1 MKAVFLR
8 ILAFVI
14 LIDLFYMSIG
24 QWYLTQ
30 SEDHPQPELQ
40 ITLETDVDT
49 LVGMGESLLA
59 GRGGCLLCHRI
70 TEQGNTRGP
79 DLRGVGGRAATRRP
93 GMSAEDY
100 LTESLRD
107 PGAYV
112 VPEFA
117 TAGGASIM
125 PAADVPPADLSP
137 TEFKAL
143 VAFLQS
149 LGGEITVEITAQD
162 VAAAE
167 ARKQKPP
174 EVVSTHPGFAILTS
188 QGCVACHDVLTDMRR
203 IGPPCFSQEPAERL
217 VVDDQFELIIVV
229 RIRRPADVI
238 AIELRGLKVGQRRQ
252 INVAGNQVGTHAKRS
267 THQ

>member
-1 MKAVFLR
+1 LKAVFLR

-93 GMSAEDY
+93 GMSAEAY

-174 EVVSTHPGFAILTS
+174 EVVSTHPGFAIYPAGTQDAPRNFRIAS
-188 QGCVACHDVLTDMRR
+188 STASAC
-203 IGPPCFSQEPAERL
+203 S
-217 VVDDQFELIIVV
+217 
-229 RIRRPADVI
+229 
-238 AIELRGLKVGQRRQ
+238 
-252 INVAGNQVGTHAKRS
+252 
-267 THQ
+267 